1 MKAKEKYNEWINNP
15 QIDDDTKKRL
25 ENMSAGEIENN
36 FSIELEFGTGGLRG
50 VMDAGTNRMN
60 IYTVRK
66 ATQGLANEITDA
78 GTAAMNDGV
87 VIAYDSRN
95 NSRLFAL
102 ETANVLCANG
112 IKTYLFESLRP
123 SPELS
128 FAVRYLKCCRGIV
141 ITASHN
147 PKEYNGYKVYGED
160 GGQIPPE
167 TANKI
172 IKYIDSIDIFNDVRL
187 NGEMNPIL
195 IGSEVDEAYID
206 AIQKQSFGVCIPDD
220 FRVVYTPIHGSG
232 NIPVQKILN
241 RIGIKNLFVV
251 PEQELPNGDFPT
263 VNSPNPENS
272 EAFTL
277 AIQYAKELKADL
289 IFGTDPDS
297 DRIGVVVKNS
307 DGKYIV
313 LNGNQTGVLL
323 CEYILRKCT
332 ENGSLPKNATV
343 IKTIVTTDMIKAIA
357 EDYGA
362 DVIDVLTGFKYI
374 GEQIKL
380 LEKSNHKERFTFGLE
395 ESYGYLRGTHS
406 RDKDAVVAAMLI
418 AEMAAEYKQ
427 YGKNLYDVLVSIYE
441 KYGYCLETL
450 ETRTLDGIEGV
461 RKIQKLMEHFRNND
475 LPLPIK
481 EKIDYK
487 TGVNNL
493 PKSDVLKFILDNAW
507 FAVRPSG
514 TEPKIKFYFGVVAN
528 SNIEVQKRIDILQK
542 TVLELCDKLLNT

>member
-1 MKAKEKYNEWINNP
+1 
-15 QIDDDTKKRL
+15 
-25 ENMSAGEIENN
+25 
-36 FSIELEFGTGGLRG
+36 
-50 VMDAGTNRMN
+50 
-60 IYTVRK
+60 
-66 ATQGLANEITDA
+66 
-78 GTAAMNDGV
+78 
-87 VIAYDSRN
+87 
-95 NSRLFAL
+95 
-102 ETANVLCANG
+102 
-112 IKTYLFESLRP
+112 
-123 SPELS
+123 
-128 FAVRYLKCCRGIV
+128 
-141 ITASHN
+141 
-147 PKEYNGYKVYGED
+147 
-160 GGQIPPE
+160 
-167 TANKI
+167 
-172 IKYIDSIDIFNDVRL
+172 
-187 NGEMNPIL
+187 
-195 IGSEVDEAYID
+195 
-206 AIQKQSFGVCIPDD
+206 
-220 FRVVYTPIHGSG
+220 
-232 NIPVQKILN
+232 
-241 RIGIKNLFVV
+241 
-251 PEQELPNGDFPT
+251 
-263 VNSPNPENS
+263 
-272 EAFTL
+272 
-277 AIQYAKELKADL
+277 
-289 IFGTDPDS
+289 
-297 DRIGVVVKNS
+297 
-307 DGKYIV
+307 
-313 LNGNQTGVLL
+313 
-323 CEYILRKCT
+323 
-332 ENGSLPKNATV
+332 
-343 IKTIVTTDMIKAIA
+343 MIKAIA